1 MTTDYLIAVDAGGT
15 KTRAL
20 AYRADDFTPIPDSET
35 LAGPGNLA
43 DSPEDAVRSI
53 LDAASRCSE
62 AAKAVTGG
70 SCLHLTLGA
79 AGFSAVKP
87 DSPAMALLDKG
98 LTPFSPYETR
108 VNDALLALHANFDT
122 DEAGMIVISGT
133 GSAVFCQER
142 DMRFRRAGGWG
153 NLLGDGGSAFS
164 VSRDAV
170 RRLLALLDE
179 GRVRDAETFFALWRD
194 ALSPEVPFF
203 ASCATGALIAFAM
216 HRPKRDLAALAPGI
230 VELAQRNGTPAE
242 IRQTCLEILSEEM
255 AALAA
260 DTGRLFTA
268 LKRQECAPCA
278 DHPLPVVLTGGFF
291 THNPL
296 CRTLFRDHLAGYAV
310 PVVFREAADPTR
322 AVIRHYRESLRR
334 RECEQ

>member
-1 MTTDYLIAVDAGGT
+1 
-15 KTRAL
+15 
-20 AYRADDFTPIPDSET
+20 
-35 LAGPGNLA
+35 
-43 DSPEDAVRSI
+43 
-53 LDAASRCSE
+53 
-62 AAKAVTGG
+62 
-70 SCLHLTLGA
+70 
-79 AGFSAVKP
+79 
-87 DSPAMALLDKG
+87 
-98 LTPFSPYETR
+98 
-108 VNDALLALHANFDT
+108 
-122 DEAGMIVISGT
+122 
-133 GSAVFCQER
+133 
-142 DMRFRRAGGWG
+142 MRFLRAGGWG

-179 GRVRDAETFFALWRD
+179 GRNGDAEAVFALWRD

-203 ASCATGALIAFAM
+203 ASCATGTLIAFAM

-230 VELAQRNGTPAE
+230 AALTEGNGAPEE
-242 IRQTCLEILSEEM
+242 IRQCARQILSEEM

-260 DTGRLFTA
+260 DAGRLFAA
-268 LKRQECAPCA
+268 LDRQGCAPCA

-296 CRTLFRDHLAGYAV
+296 CCALFRDHLAGYAA
-310 PVVFREAADPTR
+310 PVVFRDAADPTR